1 MLIYIKSVKILH
13 DLETWKLF
21 HPASDLITIISVFRE
36 CLECLDLQ
44 PAKQRVLSLWADHM
58 QEKSNLMPI
67 IMKYSNNHDSSLFI
81 QFLLDCTVLADV
93 RELKKQLGDWVY
105 DSLLYLTRTFCFSI
119 HKSRLKLLG
128 KWNKKYWQ
136 TLLRYKYLRVR
147 FIYFTYDYHTYIY
160 TFILLYLYFYLYDPT
175 LFCHNCLFCFSVRK
189 WLIVVQRIN
198 GIWYMG

>member
-58 QEKSNLMPI
+58 QEKPDI
-67 IMKYSNNHDSSLFI
+67 IPVIMKYTTNCDSSVLM
-81 QFLLDCTVLADV
+81 QFLLDCTVLPDV
-93 RELKKQLGDWVY
+93 RDLKQLKGDWVY
-105 DSLLYLTRTFCFSI
+105 DSLLYLTRTFCFSV

-128 KWNKKYWQ
+128 KWSK
-136 TLLRYKYLRVR
+136 
-147 FIYFTYDYHTYIY
+147 
-160 TFILLYLYFYLYDPT
+160 
-175 LFCHNCLFCFSVRK
+175 
-189 WLIVVQRIN
+189 
-198 GIWYMG
+198 